1 VTKREGAATREQVAR
16 RALPST
22 VPAADTAEAARRD
35 QLVAELTELHPA
47 LRRLFEVKPDREQR
61 ALWGP
66 LTVHQLEA
74 LLVLTRGS
82 VTMGELCEELDI
94 SESAG
99 TALCDRLVGRGL
111 VERCSD
117 PQDRRVVR
125 LQMSGRAKEMVE
137 TFAEV
142 KRRQMAQALSV
153 LETADLEELVG
164 ILRRLVARSELA
176 DHQRARGDAGRTSEG
191 RGGDGKEEQ

>member
-1 VTKREGAATREQVAR
+1 MTKREGVATREQGVD
-16 RALPST
+16 RAATSG
-22 VPAADTAEAARRD
+22 VPAGGTAEAARRD

-47 LRRLFEVKPDREQR
+47 LRRLFEVKLDRAQR

-125 LQMSGRAKEMVE
+125 LQMSGQAKGMVE
-137 TFAEV
+137 AFAEV
-142 KRRQMAQALSV
+142 KRRQMARALSV

-176 DHQRARGDAGRTSEG
+176 DHQRG
-191 RGGDGKEEQ
+191 RGGAGRANERPGVDGKEEP